1 MTLSLNEWAL
11 GGSWNVDAERGVLQ
25 VAPGKIVFRFH
36 PRDVHMVLGPTKNR
50 EPLRFKVKLDGVVPG
65 DNSGVDSAPDGG
77 GGVREPCLYLLIRQ
91 KGRIGD
97 RTLRSNS
104 SIPAYRRFPSRL
116 GKSVGDGC
124 RVVST

>member
-97 RTLRSNS
+97 RTSEIES
-104 SIPAYRRFPSRL
+104 FDSGVQAFSFTF
-116 GKSVGDGC
+116 G
-124 RVVST
+124 